1 MLEEHGMLSDYCSW
15 SDCKN
20 VKRILLNNPSLD
32 LTYREGIMFIFAIKK
47 KNPKMLNI
55 LLEYYHKQNLQEDRE
70 TMNYKTAL
78 YRLRSV
84 LEYAYDSV
92 FEVTAEIKEILF
104 RYIPNEDDDKLSQDL
119 DCFDEPAL
127 ANIDKTS
134 DLEDLDSKDTLNT
147 SL

>member
-1 MLEEHGMLSDYCSW
+1 
-15 SDCKN
+15 
-20 VKRILLNNPSLD
+20 
-32 LTYREGIMFIFAIKK
+32 
-47 KNPKMLNI
+47 
-55 LLEYYHKQNLQEDRE
+55 
-70 TMNYKTAL
+70 MNYKTAL

-147 SL
+147 SF